1 MESHSNRAKAF
12 TACEGC
18 RKLKMRCVWSSA
30 ENGACDR
37 CQHNHRL
44 CQMPPPRRLGRKP
57 GALGRYYGLDKANR
71 NIQKELAKFD
81 QKMPQKPAVSQ
92 SHLLP
97 RREDWNCPNDP
108 RPPRSSDPTATKFPR
123 ITNNLPGG
131 SSGCPGSTATFR
143 IMIEDDSQYP
153 SQDVCLQPQIHKP
166 AALMAD
172 LSGAV
177 KPFNDSPRTSSA
189 KCDYVSPKNPELVNT
204 DSSDA
209 ATLAHRLLRNPG
221 YVALGLEKLSR
232 QSLERGLGTLL
243 VPEDHVSCKY
253 PNYFSPA
260 HPGLQLDIGVDVDPL
275 ELGLVSEKEAD
286 YLFVVYFDQIHPL
299 VGILDPLLHTAD
311 FVRSRSALLLT
322 WILAVAAQFDHN
334 SGALAK
340 RLRMHG
346 ERLSKLVYKRGY
358 KSVEIIQGYYISF
371 LARSP
376 ALNIAEEHS
385 WIYTSYA
392 SALAAELGLDQKSP
406 ASSFLHRNIDLLGCE
421 NSTTVTMAQ
430 VDLSSE
436 DPMFRQRLVR
446 NRERTWL
453 RIFLWERAQSA
464 IIGRMNVFPET
475 DLTLSIDNWGMH
487 PLADPVDRF
496 TVAFIHLRRIL
507 AAVQG
512 ELQLKIDQQTSDPH
526 WVQKTID
533 HSLESWCRA
542 WIYSIDSKTP
552 CEKTNCIYLRL
563 VYEHGRLWTLS
574 FTLHAYSCSGLTP
587 ASSLAGLREDCFNT
601 AIRCCEDAVYDLEST
616 GESLYCML
624 APTWAML
631 SYAVIMALTLFPVV
645 HSTRQGLDVELL
657 SLAAQVAMQMERA
670 GTTPP
675 HRFGIAALLGQHLRR
690 ILREKASN
698 LQGGSMATSIS
709 GSHPPLPLPIP
720 DQHLPVE
727 RQEEDEYTLGNMD
740 PFYDISTSMVGAD
753 SELSEFLQGLISPG
767 VVF

>member
-1 MESHSNRAKAF
+1 MSALVRMESHSHRTKAF

-30 ENGACDR
+30 DNGACDR
-37 CQHNHRL
+37 CQHNERS

-57 GALGRYYGLDKANR
+57 GALGRYYGLDKAR
-71 NIQKELAKFD
+71 RKIQQELEKFD
-81 QKMPQKPAVSQ
+81 QKSQKPAVLQ

-97 RREDWNCPNDP
+97 RREDWNYPSDP
-108 RPPRSSDPTATKFPR
+108 TNPRSSDLTATK
-123 ITNNLPGG
+123 
-131 SSGCPGSTATFR
+131 
-143 IMIEDDSQYP
+143 
-153 SQDVCLQPQIHKP
+153 IHKP

-177 KPFNDSPRTSSA
+177 KPFNGSPLTSSTES
-189 KCDYVSPKNPELVNT
+189 DYLSPANPGLVDT

-221 YVALGLEKLSR
+221 YVALGLEKLNR
-232 QSLERGLGTLL
+232 QSLERGLSALL
-243 VPEDHVSCKY
+243 VPEDRVPCRY

-260 HPGLQLDIGVDVDPL
+260 HPGLQRDIGVDLDPL
-275 ELGLVSEKEAD
+275 ELGLVSRKEVG
-286 YLFVVYFDQIHPL
+286 YLFVVYFDKIHPL
-299 VGILDPLLHTAD
+299 IGILDPLLHTAD

-334 SGALAK
+334 SAALAK
-340 RLRMHG
+340 RLRVHG

-406 ASSFLHRNIDLLGCE
+406 ASSSLHKNDDLPGCE
-421 NSTTVTMAQ
+421 DSSTAAMAQ
-430 VDLSSE
+430 VDLSLE
-436 DPMFRQRLVR
+436 DSMFRQRLAR

-464 IIGRMNVFPET
+464 IIGRMNVFPEA
-475 DLTLSIDNWGMH
+475 DLTLSIDNWEMH

-496 TVAFIHLRRIL
+496 TVAFIHLRRTL

-512 ELQLKIDQQTSDPH
+512 ELQLKIGLQTSDPH
-526 WVQKTID
+526 WVQKMID
-533 HSLESWCRA
+533 HSLEFWCRT

-552 CEKTNCIYLRL
+552 CEKTNCIYLRH
-563 VYEHGRLWTLS
+563 VYQHGRLWTLS
-574 FTLHAYSCSGLTP
+574 FTLHAYSCSDLTP
-587 ASSLAGLREDCFNT
+587 ASSLVGLREDCFNT
-601 AIRCCEDAVYDLEST
+601 AIRCCEDAVYDLETT
-616 GESLYCML
+616 GEPLYCML

-645 HSTRQGLDVELL
+645 HSTREGQDVELL
-657 SLAAQVAMQMERA
+657 GLAAQVAMQMERA

-698 LQGGSMATSIS
+698 LKGGSMAASIS
-709 GSHPPLPLPIP
+709 WTHPPVPLPVP

-727 RQEEDEYTLGNMD
+727 RQQEDEYTLGNMD

-753 SELSEFLQGLISPG
+753 SEFSEFLQGLISPG
-767 VVF
+767 VLF